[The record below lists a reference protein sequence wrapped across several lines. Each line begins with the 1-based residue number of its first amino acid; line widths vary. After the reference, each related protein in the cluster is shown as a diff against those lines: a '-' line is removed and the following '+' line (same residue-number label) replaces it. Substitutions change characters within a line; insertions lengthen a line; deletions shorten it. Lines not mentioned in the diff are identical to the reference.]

1 MGIIEYNKD
10 LMKSMSM
17 GMFDSGINSFGTFN
31 DFEKDGITITIYG
44 NGSNKE
50 GEKQIKLLIKS
61 DYKEELDFKD
71 LGRMKSS

>member
-50 GEKQIKLLIKS
+50 AE
-61 DYKEELDFKD
+61 
-71 LGRMKSS
+71 R